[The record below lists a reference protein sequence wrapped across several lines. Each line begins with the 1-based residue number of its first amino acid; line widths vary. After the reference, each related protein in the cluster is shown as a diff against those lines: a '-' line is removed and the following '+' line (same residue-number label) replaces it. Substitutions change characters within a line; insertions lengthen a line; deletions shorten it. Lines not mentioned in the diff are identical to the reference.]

1 MHCRARQ
8 GMTVAMRF
16 RLGLALGFG
25 AGLYLGSAAGRG
37 PHEQINR
44 TMSKLRG
51 TDAFEVATDK
61 AKAVVD
67 LGVER
72 ARDIVE
78 SHLPDATNGT
88 ATYSSSK

>member
-1 MHCRARQ
+1 
-8 GMTVAMRF
+8 MRF
-16 RLGLALGFG
+16 RLGLTLGFASG
-25 AGLYLGSAAGRG
+25 FYLGSAAGRA

-44 TMSKLRG
+44 TIAKLRG
-51 TDAFEVATDK
+51 SNTFELATDK

-78 SHLPDATNGT
+78 SHLPDTANG
-88 ATYSSSK
+88 APTYSSSK

>member
-1 MHCRARQ
+1 
-8 GMTVAMRF
+8 MRF
-16 RLGLALGFG
+16 RLGLILGLA
-25 AGLYLGSAAGRG
+25 AGFYLGSAAGRA

-44 TMSKLRG
+44 TIRKLRG
-51 TDAFEVATDK
+51 SDAFELATDK

-78 SHLPDATNGT
+78 SHLPDSANGT
-88 ATYSSSK
+88 SATPTRFRR